1 MSMAILLAVW
11 QNNGNV
17 SVSRIENVIFGVSFL
32 LLSQLPW
39 QLAHADSLEFLT
51 VDNFEPLTAESFA
64 KIKADYKG
72 KPFLLSLWSIDCAP
86 CRLELELLG
95 EQKHKDASFPLV
107 LISADSLEQ
116 RETAFYILE
125 EYSLDGLTSWMFA
138 DNFSERLRYSIDPNW
153 YGELPRSYL
162 FDASHAAFAHSGVL
176 TQQQLASFL
185 ETLSQ

>member
-1 MSMAILLAVW
+1 MAILLAAWRLKGSV
-11 QNNGNV
+11 NV
-17 SVSRIENVIFGVSFL
+17 RKIETLIFGIGFL
-32 LLSQLPW
+32 FLSQLPW
-39 QLAHADSLEFLT
+39 QLAHADS
-51 VDNFEPLTAESFA
+51 FEPLTVESFA

-95 EQKHKDASFPLV
+95 KQKTKDASFPLV
-107 LISADSLEQ
+107 LISADSLKQ

-185 ETLSQ
+185 KTLSQ